1 MGKKSRLKKEIR
13 EKEYGVNSK
22 KLMKQLKRESAP
34 DAFVVDGKMVYFN
47 PLKKLLE
54 GEKYKTDDG
63 VAVTQEMVKQY
74 ENFLKTR
81 FKKEKFAK
89 ANNIDVE
96 DLEEK

>member
-1 MGKKSRLKKEIR
+1 M
-13 EKEYGVNSK
+13 
-22 KLMKQLKRESAP
+22 
-34 DAFVVDGKMVYFN
+34 
-47 PLKKLLE
+47 KKLLE
-54 GEKYKTDDG
+54 GERYKTDDG